1 MEQDLKT
8 SQFQKLPMLFYLI
21 IFLRAISSL
30 FSFVA
35 SYLLLL
41 HPKTDVL
48 CVYVNSLSK
57 KTSSAFNI
65 DPNLKLHQKIF
76 LILCHCIDI
85 LPYVL
90 KVKQ

>member
-1 MEQDLKT
+1 
-8 SQFQKLPMLFYLI
+8 MLFYRI
-21 IFLRAISSL
+21 IFLRAISSS

-57 KTSSAFNI
+57 KKLLVPLTLIPTLNYTRKSSLFYATA
-65 DPNLKLHQKIF
+65 
-76 LILCHCIDI
+76 LIYC
-85 LPYVL
+85 PVY
-90 KVKQ
+90 

>member
-21 IFLRAISSL
+21 ILRAISSL

-85 LPYVL
+85 LPCVL